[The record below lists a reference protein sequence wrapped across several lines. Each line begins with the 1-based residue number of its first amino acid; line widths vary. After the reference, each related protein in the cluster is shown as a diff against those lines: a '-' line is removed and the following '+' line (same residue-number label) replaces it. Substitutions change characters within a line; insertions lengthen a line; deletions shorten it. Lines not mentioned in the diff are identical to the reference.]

1 MYFTKKIILIFLQII
16 LIALGIVFLCCLPK
30 LFLTTSQNKGELII
44 LELNWLGYID
54 YIKKVIHSLLDP
66 FHLTYEIYGIKRLLL
81 PNLLESYFYTLT
93 IIISAFFIAVF
104 LSIVLANLTFYLPK
118 RIQSIISKS
127 LSTIEAIP
135 DLFLI
140 ISVQLII
147 ISIYKNTNWLI
158 TIPFSTITNKTYFL
172 PIATLSILPTIYLF
186 KINLLNYKNEMSN
199 SYIDLAIAKGLKHFY
214 ILKHHVLR
222 NALISIFYNAKSIML
237 LIISN
242 SIILEFLFNSFGLF
256 RFLISH
262 QNPEIISIGI
272 LLLMIPLYFLFEIMK
287 LIIVERRHL
296 YDKKII

>member
-1 MYFTKKIILIFLQII
+1 MYFTKKVMVIFLQII
-16 LIALGIVFLCCLPK
+16 LIALGIVFICCLPK
-30 LFLTTSQNKGELII
+30 LFLSAPQNNENLII
-44 LELNWLGYID
+44 LELNWMD
-54 YIKKVIHSLLDP
+54 YVDYVKKVINSLLDP
-66 FHLTYEIYGIKRLLL
+66 LHITYEIYGNERLLL

-104 LSIVLANLTFYLPK
+104 LSIVLANFTFYLPK
-118 RIQSIISKS
+118 RIQSTISKS
-127 LSTIEAIP
+127 LNTIEAIP

-172 PIATLSILPTIYLF
+172 PIVTLSILPTIYLY

-199 SYIDLAIAKGLKHFY
+199 DYIDLAIAKGMKHFY
-214 ILKHHVLR
+214 ILKQHVLL
-222 NALISIFYNAKSIML
+222 NASISIFYNAKSIML
-237 LIISN
+237 LMISN

-272 LLLMIPLYFLFEIMK
+272 LLFMIPFYFLFEILK

>member
-1 MYFTKKIILIFLQII
+1 MYFTKKVMVIFLQII
-16 LIALGIVFLCCLPK
+16 LIALGIVFICCLPK
-30 LFLTTSQNKGELII
+30 LFLSAPQNNENLII
-44 LELNWLGYID
+44 LELNWMD
-54 YIKKVIHSLLDP
+54 YVDYVKKVINSLLDP
-66 FHLTYEIYGIKRLLL
+66 LHITYEIYGNERLLL

-104 LSIVLANLTFYLPK
+104 LSIVLANFTFYLPK
-118 RIQSIISKS
+118 RIQSTISKS
-127 LSTIEAIP
+127 LNTIEAIP

-172 PIATLSILPTIYLF
+172 PIVTLSILPTIYLY

-199 SYIDLAIAKGLKHFY
+199 DYIDLAIAKGMKHFY
-214 ILKHHVLR
+214 ILKQHVLL
-222 NALISIFYNAKSIML
+222 NASISIFYNAKSIML
-237 LIISN
+237 LMISN
-242 SIILEFLFNSFGLF
+242 LIILEFLFNSFGLF

-272 LLLMIPLYFLFEIMK
+272 LLFMIPFYFLFEILK

-296 YDKKII
+296 

>member
-1 MYFTKKIILIFLQII
+1 MHFTKRIIFVFLQII
-16 LIALGIVFLCCLPK
+16 LIAIGVVFICCLPK
-30 LFLTTSQNKGELII
+30 LFLTSSQNNKKQII
-44 LELNWLGYID
+44 LELDWLGYIS
-54 YIKKVIHSLLDP
+54 YVKKVINSLLDP
-66 FHLTYEIYGIKRLLL
+66 LHITYEIYGIKRLLL

-104 LSIVLANLTFYLPK
+104 LSIVLVKLTFYLPK

-127 LSTIEAIP
+127 LNIIEAIP

-140 ISVQLII
+140 ISVQLIVI
-147 ISIYKNTNWLI
+147 LIYKNTNWLI

-172 PIATLSILPTIYLF
+172 PIATLSILPTIYLY
-186 KINLLNYKNEMSN
+186 KINLINYTNEMSN

-214 ILKHHVLR
+214 ILNHHVLR
-222 NALISIFYNAKSIML
+222 NTSISIFYNAKSIL
-237 LIISN
+237 LLMISN

-272 LLLMIPLYFLFEIMK
+272 LLFMIPLYFLFEVLKIV
-287 LIIVERRHL
+287 IVERRYL

>member
-1 MYFTKKIILIFLQII
+1 MYFTKKVMVIFLQII
-16 LIALGIVFLCCLPK
+16 LIALGIVFICCLPK
-30 LFLTTSQNKGELII
+30 LFLSAPQNNENLII
-44 LELNWLGYID
+44 LELNWMD
-54 YIKKVIHSLLDP
+54 YVDYVKKVINSLLDP
-66 FHLTYEIYGIKRLLL
+66 LHITYEIYGNERLLL

-104 LSIVLANLTFYLPK
+104 LSIVLANFTFYLPK
-118 RIQSIISKS
+118 RIQSTISKS
-127 LSTIEAIP
+127 LNTIEAIP

-140 ISVQLII
+140 ISVQLIV

-172 PIATLSILPTIYLF
+172 PIVTLSILPTIYLY

-199 SYIDLAIAKGLKHFY
+199 DYIDLAIAKGMKHFY
-214 ILKHHVLR
+214 ILKQHVLL
-222 NALISIFYNAKSIML
+222 NASISIFYNAKSIML
-237 LIISN
+237 LMISN

-272 LLLMIPLYFLFEIMK
+272 LLFMIPFYFLFEILK

>member
-1 MYFTKKIILIFLQII
+1 MYFTKKVMVIFLQII
-16 LIALGIVFLCCLPK
+16 LIALGIVFICCLPK
-30 LFLTTSQNKGELII
+30 LFLTAPQNNENLII
-44 LELNWLGYID
+44 LELNWMD
-54 YIKKVIHSLLDP
+54 YVDYVKKVINSLLDP
-66 FHLTYEIYGIKRLLL
+66 LHITYEIYGNERLLL

-104 LSIVLANLTFYLPK
+104 LSVVLANFTFYLPK
-118 RIQSIISKS
+118 RIQSTISKS
-127 LSTIEAIP
+127 LNTIEAIP

-172 PIATLSILPTIYLF
+172 PIVTLSILPTIYLY

-199 SYIDLAIAKGLKHFY
+199 DYIDLAIAKGMKHFY
-214 ILKHHVLR
+214 ILKQHVLL
-222 NALISIFYNAKSIML
+222 NASISIFYNAKSIML
-237 LIISN
+237 LMISN

-272 LLLMIPLYFLFEIMK
+272 LLFMIPFYFLFEILR

>member
-1 MYFTKKIILIFLQII
+1 MYFTKKVMVIFLQII
-16 LIALGIVFLCCLPK
+16 LIALGIVFICCLPK
-30 LFLTTSQNKGELII
+30 LFLSAPQNNENLII
-44 LELNWLGYID
+44 LELNWMD
-54 YIKKVIHSLLDP
+54 YVDYVKKVINSLLDP
-66 FHLTYEIYGIKRLLL
+66 LHITYEIYGNERLLL

-104 LSIVLANLTFYLPK
+104 LSIVLANFTFYLPK
-118 RIQSIISKS
+118 RIQSTISKS
-127 LSTIEAIP
+127 LNTIEAIP

-172 PIATLSILPTIYLF
+172 PIVTLSILPTIYLY

-199 SYIDLAIAKGLKHFY
+199 DYIDLAIAKGMKHFY
-214 ILKHHVLR
+214 ILKQHVLL
-222 NALISIFYNAKSIML
+222 NASISIFYNAKSIML
-237 LIISN
+237 LMISN
-242 SIILEFLFNSFGLF
+242 LIILEFLFNSFGLF

-272 LLLMIPLYFLFEIMK
+272 LLFMIPFYFLFEILK